1 MRDKEIS
8 LVDIVVKILLGWRL
22 ILIWMLVGGILMGSL
37 SYVRSYQTQKTQLQ
51 LLQVDEEH
59 LRNRLTEAQLYNVYT
74 VLEYESFYKQLESYF
89 QESVKMHIDPFN
101 VPRTELTFRVQAENL
116 ETTYQIEQIYED
128 VILAGL
134 SKQLAEEEQE
144 EISVAAMSELVELD
158 SNVEDVAI
166 TSDANSFGLVAMTG
180 ERDSFSMIVYHV
192 SEEQCLDLAERVAE
206 YVQEQYSRLKKEL
219 GNHEI
224 QLINQE
230 FTFVVD
236 RALLS
241 MQRDIINDTIKYRN
255 DSATLKE
262 DFKEAEWQYY
272 NYIKEYGEQAD
283 SMDSQMEEG
292 AQTMGSESREPEEVM
307 TIHPSMD
314 LKWVLLGMILFAL
327 FYAFYVFVKC
337 IFNDK
342 IQASDDVTT
351 IYGVNRLGLISSAD
365 KKKRI
370 MAFVDNWIRGL
381 FEKNKRRFSAEK
393 SIELTATAVKIAAR
407 KAGLR
412 EVCCVGCNLQSDAL
426 AIADIISGI
435 LKSDNIS
442 METVSDLLYDQE
454 AMERVMSAKAVFLLE
469 KAGETLY
476 DEIDKELKFLQG
488 QDISVFGIIV
498 ME

>member
-8 LVDIVVKILLGWRL
+8 LVDIVAKILLGWRM
-22 ILIWMLVGGILMGSL
+22 IIIWMLVGGILMGGL
-37 SYVRSYQTQKTQLQ
+37 SYARSYQTQKTQLAAQEQ
-51 LLQVDEEH
+51 LLQVDEED
-59 LRNRLTEAQLYNVYT
+59 LRKRLTEAQLYDVYT
-74 VLEYESFYKQLESYF
+74 VLEYERFSEQQELYL

-101 VPRTELTFRVQAENL
+101 VPRAELTFRVNAEDL
-116 ETTYQIEQIYED
+116 ETAYQIEQIYED

-134 SKQLAEEEQE
+134 SKQLVEEEQE
-144 EISVAAMSELVELD
+144 EISAAAISELIELASD
-158 SNVEDVAI
+158 GEDVAMI
-166 TSDANSFGLVAMTG
+166 AR
-180 ERDSFSMIVYHV
+180 ERDSFSIIVYHV

-206 YVQEQYSRLKKEL
+206 YVKEQYSRLKKEL

-224 QLINQE
+224 QLISQE
-230 FTFVVD
+230 FTYTVD
-236 RALLS
+236 KTLLS
-241 MQRDIINDTIKYRN
+241 TQKGVINDILKWRN
-255 DSATLKE
+255 DSAKLKE

-292 AQTMGSESREPEEVM
+292 AQAMGRESRGPEEVM
-307 TIHPSMD
+307 TIHPSVD

-327 FYAFYVFVKC
+327 VYAFYVFVKC
-337 IFNDK
+337 IFNEK
-342 IQASDDVTT
+342 IQASDDVNA

-393 SIELTATAVKIAAR
+393 SIELTAAAVKIAAR
-407 KAGLR
+407 KADLQ
-412 EVCCVGCNLQSDAL
+412 EVYCVGCNLQSDAL
-426 AIADIISGI
+426 AIADIISGT
-435 LKSDNIS
+435 LKRENIS

-454 AMERVMSAKAVFLLE
+454 AMDRIMSAKAVFLLE
-469 KAGETLY
+469 KAGGTLY
-476 DEIDKELKFLQG
+476 EEIDKELKFLQG
-488 QDISVFGIIV
+488 QDISVLGIIV

>member
-8 LVDIVVKILLGWRL
+8 LVDIVAKILMGWRM
-22 ILIWMLVGGILMGSL
+22 IIIWMLVGGILMGTL
-37 SYVRSYQTQKTQLQ
+37 SYARSYQTQKTQLAAQEQ
-51 LLQVDEEH
+51 LLQVDEED
-59 LRNRLTEAQLYNVYT
+59 LRKRLTEAQFYDVYT
-74 VLEYESFYKQLESYF
+74 VLEYERFSEQQELYL

-101 VPRTELTFRVQAENL
+101 VPRAELTFRVNAEDL
-116 ETTYQIEQIYED
+116 ETAYQIEKIYED

-134 SKQLAEEEQE
+134 SKQLVEEEQE
-144 EISVAAMSELVELD
+144 EISAAAISELIELASD
-158 SNVEDVAI
+158 GEDVAMI
-166 TSDANSFGLVAMTG
+166 ARA
-180 ERDSFSMIVYHV
+180 RDSFSIIVYHV

-206 YVQEQYSRLKKEL
+206 YVKEQYSRLKKEL

-224 QLINQE
+224 QLISQE
-230 FTFVVD
+230 FTYAVD
-236 RALLS
+236 KTLLS
-241 MQRDIINDTIKYRN
+241 RQQGVINDIIKWRTN
-255 DSATLKE
+255 SAKLKG

-292 AQTMGSESREPEEVM
+292 AQAMGSESRGSEVVM
-307 TIHPSMD
+307 TIHPSVD

-327 FYAFYVFVKC
+327 LYAFYVFVKC

-370 MAFVDNWIRGL
+370 MAFADNWIRGL

-412 EVCCVGCNLQSDAL
+412 EVCCVGCNLRSDAL
-426 AIADIISGI
+426 AIADIISGT
-435 LKSDNIS
+435 LKRDNIS

-476 DEIDKELKFLQG
+476 EEIDKELKFLQG